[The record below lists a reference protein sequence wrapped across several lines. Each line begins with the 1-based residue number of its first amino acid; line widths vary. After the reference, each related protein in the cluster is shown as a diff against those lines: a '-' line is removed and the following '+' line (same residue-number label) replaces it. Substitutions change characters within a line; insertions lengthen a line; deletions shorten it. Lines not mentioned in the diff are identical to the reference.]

1 MEEEEDLITFDGL
14 DDAILGI
21 ASRGG
26 GQEFF
31 VYSRP
36 KCIELLMVMNDWS
49 LEDAEEYFD
58 FNVNCLWAGD
68 ATPAILV

>member
-1 MEEEEDLITFDGL
+1 MEEEDLITFDGL

-21 ASRGG
+21 ATRGG
-26 GQEFF
+26 GQAFF
-31 VYSRP
+31 VYSRH
-36 KCIELLMVMNDWS
+36 KCIELLMAMNDMS

-58 FNVNCLWAGD
+58 FNVNCLWAGN